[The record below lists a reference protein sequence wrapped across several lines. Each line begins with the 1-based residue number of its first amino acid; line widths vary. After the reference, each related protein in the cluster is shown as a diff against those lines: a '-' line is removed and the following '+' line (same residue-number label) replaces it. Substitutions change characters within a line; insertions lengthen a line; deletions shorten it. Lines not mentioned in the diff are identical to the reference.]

1 VVLKKPVRLLL
12 TGGGTGGHLFPA
24 VATAQEFR
32 RQYPD
37 TGILFVGTR
46 RKMDITALTQYG
58 FDSESIVSYG
68 VKGKK
73 PAQLIK
79 AIAVLPFS
87 YIQAVRI
94 IKNFRPDLIMGV
106 GGYVTGPVVA
116 AGKSCGIPTL
126 IHEQNAVPGLA
137 NRKLGRIVDR
147 VCLSLPGSE
156 KYFSP
161 VKTVHTGNP
170 VRANIL
176 DLAERKSADNASG
189 RITLLVLGGSQGAE
203 MVNKLVME
211 AFLLEDQRLSAKV
224 HLIHQTGMK
233 DTAMILEAYA
243 RAGIKAEVQ
252 PFFREMDKVYAKTD
266 LLISRA
272 GATTLAEIAVLGK
285 PAILIPYPYAA
296 DDHQTKN
303 GEYYVGGGGAR
314 LFQEKELSPAV
325 LAQCIDDLISRPGQ
339 LAEMG
344 CAMKKFSFP
353 GAAAKIVDCCMEMVS
368 IKNA

>member
-1 VVLKKPVRLLL
+1 MVSAKPVRLLL

-32 RQYPD
+32 RRYPD
-37 TGILFVGTR
+37 TTILFVGTR
-46 RKMDITALTQYG
+46 RKMDTTALSQYG

-68 VKGKK
+68 MKGKK
-73 PAQLIK
+73 LAQLIK
-79 AIAVLPFS
+79 AVTVLPLS
-87 YIQAVRI
+87 YVQAVKI
-94 IKNFRPDLIMGV
+94 IRTFRPDLILGV

-116 AGKSCGIPTL
+116 AGKSCGVPTM

-137 NRKLGRIVDR
+137 NRKLGKIVDR
-147 VCLSLPGSE
+147 VCLSHPGSK

-161 VKTVHTGNP
+161 AKAVHTGNP

-176 DLAERKSADNASG
+176 DLARGKSADNVSG
-189 RITLLVLGGSQGAE
+189 KITLLVLGGSQGAE

-211 AFLLEDQRLSAKV
+211 AFLLEDQKLSAKV
-224 HLIHQTGMK
+224 HLIHQTGMN
-233 DTAMILEAYA
+233 DAAMVLEAYA

-252 PFFREMDKVYAKTD
+252 PFFREMDKVYAKSD

-272 GATTLAEIAVLGK
+272 GATTLSEIAVLGK

-303 GEYYVGGGGAR
+303 GDYYVQGGGAR
-314 LFQEKELSPAV
+314 LYQEKELSPTT
-325 LAQCIDDLISRPGQ
+325 LAQYIDDLISRPDQ

-344 CAMKKFSFP
+344 QAMKKLSFP
-353 GAAAKIVDCCMEMVS
+353 GAA
-368 IKNA
+368 